1 MPDKSVKIPLFS
13 ELKPISIEHE
23 NPWFTVKNRGGYY
36 TIELV
41 TPQVMIIPV
50 VEDFGAVLVEVV
62 RPIISRTSWEL
73 PAGGANVGE
82 TPVCAA
88 QREMREETGIEICDI
103 NRFHPEPDAV
113 IFPNRFPD
121 VLYVFS
127 IQLSISEFKER
138 KDHDDE
144 VVTTALFTWREIIDM
159 IREGK
164 INVTTPIALLSRK
177 MFDIFAL

>member
-1 MPDKSVKIPLFS
+1 MSGKSVKIPQFS
-13 ELKPISIEHE
+13 ELKPIFIEHE

-50 VEDFGAVLVEVV
+50 VEDFGVVLVEVI

-82 TPVCAA
+82 TPVLAA
-88 QREMREETGIEICDI
+88 QREMREETGIEISDI

-127 IQLSISEFKER
+127 IQLSIAEFNER
-138 KDHDDE
+138 NDHDDE
-144 VVTTALFTWREIIDM
+144 VVAIELFAWREIIDM
-159 IREGK
+159 IRNGK

-177 MFDIFAL
+177 IFDLFAL